1 MSSRPPLLFIFGGG
15 DEADQVARSGART
28 YLKGST
34 DLGRL
39 LPDTV
44 VRHRLVVTP
53 DFFRRTLKPD
63 LGGYPVIANFI
74 TEAEHN
80 AKILGGLQ
88 GFLEGL
94 SARIINPPA
103 AVLRST
109 RDQVAALLAG
119 IDGLIAPKTV
129 RLYGDQ
135 PDMAARALA
144 GACDE
149 PPIILREAGTHGGKI
164 IGLFDSIEG
173 AMGAVERGKEYIA
186 THFVDFRSEDGLY
199 RKFRVFFIGRRRIQ
213 RHLLI
218 SDSWSV
224 HGHARTEFMAPRPEL
239 IAEERAMFESDPPF
253 SPQIEEVFDVVRS
266 RMPLDFFGMDFALT
280 RDGNVVLFEAN
291 ATMSFMPN
299 LFVPEFD
306 YLRRCFAPA
315 QAAFM
320 ELLGLHE

>member
-1 MSSRPPLLFIFGGG
+1 MSSKPPLLFIFGGG
-15 DEADQVARSGART
+15 DEADQVARSGTRT

-88 GFLEGL
+88 ALLGGL
-94 SARIINPPA
+94 PARVINPPD

-109 RDQVAALLAG
+109 RDQVAELLAG

-129 RLYGDQ
+129 RLHGDQ
-135 PDMAARALA
+135 PEMAARALA
-144 GACDE
+144 GAGVE
-149 PPIILREAGTHGGKI
+149 LPIILREAGTHGGKI

-173 AMGAVERGKEYIA
+173 AMDAVERGRDHIA
-186 THFVDFRSEDGLY
+186 THFVDFRSDDGLY
-199 RKFRVFFIGRRRIQ
+199 RKFRVFFIGRRRII
-213 RHLLI
+213 RHKLI

-224 HGHARTEFMAPRPEL
+224 HGHARAEFMAPRPEL

-253 SPQIEEVFDVVRS
+253 PLKSRRS
-266 RMPLDFFGMDFALT
+266 SM
-280 RDGNVVLFEAN
+280 
-291 ATMSFMPN
+291 
-299 LFVPEFD
+299 
-306 YLRRCFAPA
+306 RC
-315 QAAFM
+315 AA
-320 ELLGLHE
+320 ECRSISSGWISH